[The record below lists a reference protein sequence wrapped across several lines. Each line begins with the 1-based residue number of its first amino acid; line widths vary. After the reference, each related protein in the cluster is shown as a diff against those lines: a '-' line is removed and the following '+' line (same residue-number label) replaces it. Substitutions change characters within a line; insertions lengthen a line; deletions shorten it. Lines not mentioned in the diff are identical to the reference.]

1 VSLGLLFTA
10 FGLGLRHGVDWDHI
24 AAIADL
30 SGTAENR
37 RRGFVLSM
45 IYAIGHG
52 AVVFVL
58 GSFAILA
65 GTAIPD
71 GVDDWMGR
79 VVGVTLIAL
88 GVWILVELLRKGH
101 EFRLQS
107 RWMLI
112 ISGTFAGLRR
122 VRAARNGRAI
132 SVEHD
137 HAHEHV
143 EGSHDDAHAH
153 DHAHAEAA
161 AVAPVLIPAGK
172 RSRFSSTFAHGHSH
186 RHDLALPDR
195 ADATYGNGTAAGIG
209 VLHGIGIESPT
220 QIAIFVASTAA
231 VGARFGLALLGMWVL
246 GLIVANAA
254 LALIAG
260 AGLLQAERSFPIYA
274 TLAVV
279 ISVASIAMGAL
290 YLGGFDVLPAL
301 S

>member
-1 VSLGLLFTA
+1 MSLGLLFTA

-30 SGTAENR
+30 SGTAESR

-52 AVVFVL
+52 AVVFLL

-88 GVWILVELLRKGH
+88 GLWILAELVRKGQD
-101 EFRLQS
+101 FRLQS

-122 VRAARNGRAI
+122 VREGRAGRAI
-132 SVEHD
+132 SVEHE
-137 HAHEHV
+137 HRHEHV
-143 EGSHDDAHAH
+143 DEVHDSAQAH

-161 AVAPVLIPAGK
+161 TVAPVLIPAGR
-172 RSRFSSTFAHGHSH
+172 RSRLATTFAHGHPH
-186 RHDLALPDR
+186 RHDLVLPDR
-195 ADATYGNGTAAGIG
+195 PDANYGNGTAAGIG
-209 VLHGIGIESPT
+209 MLHGVGIESPT

-231 VGARFGLALLGMWVL
+231 VGVTFGLALLGLWVL

>member
-1 VSLGLLFTA
+1 MSVGLLLTA

-45 IYAIGHG
+45 IYAVGHG
-52 AVVFVL
+52 AVVFLL
-58 GSFAILA
+58 GSLA
-65 GTAIPD
+65 LLVGMAIPE
-71 GVDDWMGR
+71 GVDEWMGR

-88 GVWILVELLRKGH
+88 GAWILIELVRKGH

-112 ISGTFAGLRR
+112 ISGTFAGFRR

-132 SVEHD
+132 SVEHE
-137 HAHEHV
+137 HPHEHV
-143 EGSHDDAHAH
+143 EGPHDDAHAH

-172 RSRFSSTFAHGHSH
+172 RSRFATTFAHGHTH
-186 RHDLALPDR
+186 RHDLALPDS

-209 VLHGIGIESPT
+209 MLHGVGIESPT

-231 VGARFGLALLGMWVL
+231 VGAGFGLALLGLWVL
-246 GLIVANAA
+246 GLIVANAV
-254 LALIAG
+254 LAIIAG

-279 ISVASIAMGAL
+279 IGLASIAMGVL
-290 YLGGFDVLPAL
+290 YLVGLDVLPAL